1 VSDFGWDGLQK
12 ENFLTDL
19 TQKNAKNNMIFLF
32 DLDLTIWETKN
43 KNGLS
48 IWAKQ
53 MIPPL
58 QFDGKDAVQDDV
70 YSICKLKRNFR
81 DYINS
86 LNQSGHKVGF
96 ISNSM
101 YFGLPIEIQP
111 VTLLM
116 KEFDLDRYF
125 NYVRI
130 LLYKTKSKIPSL
142 IKIANQA
149 TSDNESVIFFDD
161 NEDILNDA
169 RLIKGLK
176 VIDSKS
182 ISDWNDFK

>member
-1 VSDFGWDGLQK
+1 
-12 ENFLTDL
+12 
-19 TQKNAKNNMIFLF
+19 MIFLF
-32 DLDLTIWETKN
+32 DLDLTIWETQN

-53 MIPPL
+53 IIPPL
-58 QFDGKDAVQDDV
+58 QSDGKDAVQDDV
-70 YSICKLKRNFR
+70 YSICKLRGNFR

-111 VTLLM
+111 VSLLL
-116 KEFDLDRYF
+116 KEFNLDQYF
-125 NYVRI
+125 NYVKI
-130 LLYKTKSKIPSL
+130 LLYKTESKIPSL
-142 IKIANQA
+142 INIVNQA
-149 TSDNESVIFFDD
+149 SLNNESVIFFDD
-161 NEDILNDA
+161 NDDILKKV
-169 RLIKGLK
+169 RFIEGLR

-182 ISDWNDFK
+182 ISDWNDVKW